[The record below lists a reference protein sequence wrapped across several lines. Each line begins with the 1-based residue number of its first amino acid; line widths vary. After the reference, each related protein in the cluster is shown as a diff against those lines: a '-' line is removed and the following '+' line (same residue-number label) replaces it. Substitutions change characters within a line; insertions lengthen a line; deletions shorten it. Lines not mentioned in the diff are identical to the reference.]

1 MRKETF
7 IRGLEVVCWTLSMAW
22 VVLCYVRQDAVIGHS
37 PHVAN
42 VATGNVYL
50 YRNHSDTLFIKK
62 SDLIYVQFFSFPL
75 GAVPLLI
82 GTAIIR
88 LVDKER
94 GKQARPSEPVQG

>member
-1 MRKETF
+1 MRRETF
-7 IRGLEVVCWTLSMAW
+7 TRGLGIVCWTLAIAW
-22 VVLCYVRQDAVIGHS
+22 VVLCYLRQDAVIGHS

-62 SDLIYVQFFSFPL
+62 SDLIFVQFFSFPL

-82 GTAIIR
+82 GAAIAR
-88 LVDKER
+88 FVDKAPGR
-94 GKQARPSEPVQG
+94 RARNRP